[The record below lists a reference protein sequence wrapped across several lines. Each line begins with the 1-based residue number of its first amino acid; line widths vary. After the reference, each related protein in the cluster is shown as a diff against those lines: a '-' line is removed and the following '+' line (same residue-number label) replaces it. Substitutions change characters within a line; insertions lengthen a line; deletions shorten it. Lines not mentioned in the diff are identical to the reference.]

1 MQLIQNTGRQNNVP
15 AEKRTLFVKNRF
27 CINLQIMLSHI
38 GKLNH
43 FYATALS
50 FYFAR
55 YATAERAATF
65 PSPAAFTYWYGAPV
79 KIGRAHV

>member
-1 MQLIQNTGRQNNVP
+1 
-15 AEKRTLFVKNRF
+15 
-27 CINLQIMLSHI
+27 MLSHI

-79 KIGRAHV
+79 ISPHAKSPLRSEERRVGKECLA